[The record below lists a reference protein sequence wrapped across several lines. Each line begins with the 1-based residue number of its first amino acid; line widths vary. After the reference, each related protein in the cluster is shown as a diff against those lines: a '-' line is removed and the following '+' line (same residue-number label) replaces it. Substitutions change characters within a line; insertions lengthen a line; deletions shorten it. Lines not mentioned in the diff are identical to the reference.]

1 MTPMTVFDTFGI
13 VSGETNGGVVPLAYI
28 VALVAMVFTAISY
41 GRMTRVYPSAGSA
54 YTYASETIHPNF
66 GFVVGW
72 SSLLDYLLLP
82 MVNAVIARIYFES
95 FFPSAPSWVFVLG
108 GYVAAITA
116 LNYLSMKGTS
126 RVNGILVVFQVVLIG
141 AFLVLAAMALSKGVG
156 AGTIFTLDPLAHE
169 GVQMQAV
176 VAGATVVCFFSF
188 IGFDAIT
195 MYAEEAKSP
204 DIVPRAIVLAL
215 LIGGAIFFAAAWFSQ
230 SVFPTLDGF
239 EVTDDTLPEMALK
252 VGGMVFKVFF
262 VSAALAAVVASS
274 LASHASVARMIYV
287 MGGRNG
293 RGRFG
298 RFLSYIHPRFL
309 TPCPRRP
316 HRRRGVTARG
326 EIHPGIRLVDDQLRR
341 PHRIHGGESDDHRA
355 VRLPPQA
362 AAHPP
367 ERDRHQHRA
376 AGHRHGADG
385 GGTVVNLHFDA
396 LLYGGIWLAIGIAVF
411 GLPDEGLPRPTDDAD
426 RRRDPDRGRYAGT
439 GLQAL
444 SFGRRRAGLTRPPA
458 WARNLLNLPIVIC
471 AQPAWRQTGG
481 TNCCSRKKE
490 SGGGGRSRA
499 CAGPRAGGN
508 IDPVLMDGVVEG
520 STTTEGKQTVLVVD
534 DDARLRDLLCTV
546 LMPLDCE
553 LVQAGSG
560 EEALTALLQRKV
572 SVIVLD
578 INMPGGMGGFETA
591 QLIREA
597 DELASTPIIFLTGQA
612 DDGGDLDRGY
622 DLGAVDFLLKP
633 VSAAVLYA
641 KVKALLELDRSFA
654 RLRIEAA
661 KLHEQQ
667 LQIARAA
674 ESRQREE
681 LALARRRA
689 RLATI
694 FTEGS
699 LIWPRWRRP
708 SSPS

>member
-1 MTPMTVFDTFGI
+1 MSQNASPPRSHLSRSLGLWAVVGLGLGYMTPMTVFDTFGI
-13 VSGETNGGVVPLAYI
+13 VSGETNGVVPLAYI

-108 GYVAAITA
+108 YVAAITA

-176 VAGATVVCFFSF
+176 VAGATVVCFSF

-287 MGGRNG
+287 MGRNG

-309 TPCPRRP
+309 TPAHAVLIVGVVSLLAVKFTLEFASSMINFGALIAFTVVNLTIIVLFAFRLK
-316 HRRRGVTARG
+316 RRRTPK
-326 EIHPGIRLVDDQLRR
+326 EIATNIV
-341 PHRIHGGESDDHRA
+341 
-355 VRLPPQA
+355 LPA
-362 AAHPP
+362 IGMALT
-367 ERDRHQHRA
+367 
-376 AGHRHGADG
+376 GALW
-385 GGTVVNLHFDA
+385 VNLHFDA
-396 LLYGGIWLAIGIAVF
+396 LLYGGIWLAIGIAVLVYLTKGF
-411 GLPDEGLPRPTDDAD
+411 
-426 RRRDPDRGRYAGT
+426 RD
-439 GLQAL
+439 Q
-444 SFGRRRAGLTRPPA
+444 LT
-458 WARNLLNLPIVIC
+458 
-471 AQPAWRQTGG
+471 
-481 TNCCSRKKE
+481 
-490 SGGGGRSRA
+490 
-499 CAGPRAGGN
+499 
-508 IDPVLMDGVVEG
+508 M
-520 STTTEGKQTVLVVD
+520 
-534 DDARLRDLLCTV
+534 
-546 LMPLDCE
+546 
-553 LVQAGSG
+553 
-560 EEALTALLQRKV
+560 
-572 SVIVLD
+572 
-578 INMPGGMGGFETA
+578 
-591 QLIREA
+591 
-597 DELASTPIIFLTGQA
+597 
-612 DDGGDLDRGY
+612 
-622 DLGAVDFLLKP
+622 
-633 VSAAVLYA
+633 
-641 KVKALLELDRSFA
+641 
-654 RLRIEAA
+654 RIEDET
-661 KLHEQQ
+661 LT
-667 LQIARAA
+667 
-674 ESRQREE
+674 EE
-681 LALARRRA
+681 G
-689 RLATI
+689 TPVPD
-694 FTEGS
+694 FKH
-699 LIWPRWRRP
+699 
-708 SSPS
+708 